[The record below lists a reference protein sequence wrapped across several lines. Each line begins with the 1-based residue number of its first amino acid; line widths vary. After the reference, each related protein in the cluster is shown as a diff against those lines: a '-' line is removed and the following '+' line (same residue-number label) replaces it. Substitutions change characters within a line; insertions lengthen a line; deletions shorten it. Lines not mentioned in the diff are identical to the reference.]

1 MCFLKLA
8 RNRAFS
14 IILKKS
20 SDLNMCGFENKIVL
34 PTIQL
39 SRVFTRY
46 FGSNGTRN
54 FSSRDVQILNLLN
67 FTHLEPWC
75 ATGGP
80 CRLRPCGL
88 RCSVC
93 CIPCTR
99 RTPRAHA
106 AASNQTRTTLKPK
119 QRRYGTGWR
128 PHSQVC
134 PPAMSPAFLL
144 LPRSLA
150 RPLPRHAPACV
161 LCLMQQPRA
170 RT

>member
-14 IILKKS
+14 IILKKVPIS
-20 SDLNMCGFENKIVL
+20 ISVRVREQNCSPYYSAEPCLHTVL
-34 PTIQL
+34 WI
-39 SRVFTRY
+39 
-46 FGSNGTRN
+46 NGTRN